1 MVKFLLASHGK
12 MASGMKMSLNILLG
26 NSDNVTV
33 YDAYVDD
40 SNITEVFEQY
50 LDTSEIPDPDLLI
63 RTSGEQR
70 LSNYLLWQLAYSE
83 FYFCDTLWPDFDSRA
98 LDQAI
103 IAYQSRDRRF
113 GGVK

>member
-50 LDTSEIPDPDLLI
+50 FASVSEEDQVIMLSDL
-63 RTSGEQR
+63 
-70 LSNYLLWQLAYSE
+70 Y
-83 FYFCDTLWPDFDSRA
+83 
-98 LDQAI
+98 
-103 IAYQSRDRRF
+103 
-113 GGVK
+113 GGCVNNIMQPYITRPNTF